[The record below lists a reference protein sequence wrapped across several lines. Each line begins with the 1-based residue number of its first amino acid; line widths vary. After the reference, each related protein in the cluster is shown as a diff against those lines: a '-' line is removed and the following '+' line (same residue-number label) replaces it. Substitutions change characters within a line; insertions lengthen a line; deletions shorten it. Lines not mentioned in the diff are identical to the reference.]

1 MQWLTNLIKGFTSLT
16 HKQRVEAELDEEL
29 HSYVRESVAHKQG
42 NGMTPAVARRAALA
56 EMGSRNSVK
65 HQVWSSRW
73 ESTLDNLL
81 NDIRLGIRTLSKS
94 PGFTVVALLSLAL
107 GIGGNTAIFT
117 LIHQVILCNLPV
129 RDPQQLVSFNKSIGG
144 GIIGGVD
151 LGTGGLYSWSF
162 AHQLETAPG
171 PFQGI
176 ASYSSFSPTVSVRPP
191 SDSRDSASGT
201 QAITVPATLVSGN
214 YFSLL
219 GSQPLM
225 GRLIGLSDNATPES
239 GAVADISYRFWQQS
253 LSADPAIVGKTLTI
267 NGTPFTVIGV
277 MPRQFQGFKT
287 EIEPAALWAPIM
299 MQPVVYHDQSYLSAA
314 FAPYFLHLF
323 GRLSSQAVSNHDTFA
338 QSQQWLDQQV
348 QAGIRA
354 MEGASITPAR
364 QQEISRVTVP
374 LFHAQQGVSQM
385 RGGYGDSLRILM
397 IVVVLVLLIACA
409 NLANFLL
416 ARGAARQRETA
427 TRLAL
432 GSSRARIVGQSLI
445 ESLLLSL
452 AGGALGL
459 LIAFVST
466 RALIAFVTRGTS
478 ATAFSPAPDAAVL
491 LFTMAVAL
499 ATGLLFGLAPAFAA
513 ARMGATTTL
522 ASNARTAQAGGV
534 KSSRFWPRTLV
545 IAQITLSLLLLVG
558 AGLFL
563 RSLRNLQ
570 NQDFGF
576 ERTHLLMAQFD
587 AQLAGY
593 KTSQASSLQQR
604 LIDRLSALPGVRSVA
619 VSGTAPISE
628 GNWTSTIR
636 FSGYTPAPKENM
648 YSLLN
653 RVSGGYFETAGI
665 PMVAG
670 RSISTADSA
679 GSLKVAVIS
688 QTLANHFFPKG
699 NAIGRMLTIDIDSVA
714 GPWQIV
720 GIARDSKS
728 TDPRNTDPIRMTYI
742 PLAQIAPFTPADQ
755 PADAGTKPAPPEPN
769 NNCFASNLILRTSG
783 DPSRSI
789 ADLRAAMAS
798 IDPNLPLLHVTS
810 IQEQVSSLMS
820 HDELVSAFT
829 GLFSMLALLLAAIGL
844 YGVMSYNVV
853 RRTNEIG
860 IRFALG
866 ASGSTVLWMIL
877 REALLLLSVGLI
889 LGLPLAATV
898 ARLIRLQLFDLN
910 PFDLA
915 TFALAVT
922 VVSAMTVFSAYL
934 PARRAAKVD
943 PMVAIRCD

>member
-1 MQWLTNLIKGFTSLT
+1 MRRFTNLVNGLMSLI
-16 HKQRVEAELDEEL
+16 HKQRVENELEEEL
-29 HSYVRESVAHKQG
+29 RSYVEESVADKQG
-42 NGMTPAVARRAALA
+42 NGMTPEIARRTALA
-56 EMGSRNSVK
+56 EVGSRNSVK

-73 ESTLDNLL
+73 ESTLDGLL
-81 NDIRLGIRTLSKS
+81 QDLRLSLRTLCKS

-117 LIHQVILCNLPV
+117 LMHQVMLRDLPV
-129 RDPQQLVSFNKSIGG
+129 RDPQQLVTFDKSIGG

-151 LGTGGLYSWSF
+151 LGTYGLFPWSF
-162 AHQLETAPG
+162 AHKLEAAPG

-176 ASYSSFSPTVSVRPP
+176 ASYSSFSPTVSVRRP
-191 SDSRDSASGT
+191 SDAGAPGAST

-219 GSQPLM
+219 GAQPLM
-225 GRLIGLSDNATPES
+225 GRMIGPSDNATPES
-239 GAVADISYRFWQQS
+239 GAVAVISYRFWQQS
-253 LSADPAIVGKTLTI
+253 LSADPAILGKVITI

-277 MPRQFQGFKT
+277 MPPEFQGFKS

-299 MQPVVYHDQSYLSAA
+299 MQPVVYQDQSYLSST

-323 GRLSSQAVSNHDTFA
+323 GRLSPQAVSNRDAFA
-338 QSQQWLDQQV
+338 QSQQWVNQQV
-348 QAGIRA
+348 QAGIRET
-354 MEGASITPAR
+354 EGNSITAAR
-364 QQEISRVTVP
+364 QQEISRVNVA

-385 RGGYGDSLRILM
+385 RGQYGDSLSILM
-397 IVVVLVLLIACA
+397 AVVVLVLLIACA

-432 GSSRARIVGQSLI
+432 GSSRGRIVRQSLI
-445 ESLLLSL
+445 ETLLLSIT
-452 AGGALGL
+452 GGALGL
-459 LIAFVST
+459 LIAFVAT

-478 ATAFSPAPDAAVL
+478 VTALSPTPDAAVL
-491 LFTMAVAL
+491 LFTIGVAL
-499 ATGLLFGLAPAFAA
+499 ATGLLFGLAPALAA
-513 ARMGATTTL
+513 ARIGAATTL
-522 ASNARTAQAGGV
+522 ASNARTAQAGGGR
-534 KSSRFWPRTLV
+534 SSRLWPKTLV

-576 ERTHLLMAQFD
+576 ERTHLLMASFD

-593 KTSQASSLQQR
+593 KTTQAAALDQQ

-619 VSGTAPISE
+619 ISGTAPISE
-628 GNWTSTIR
+628 GNWTSSIKL
-636 FSGYTPAPKENM
+636 SGYTPAPKENL

-653 RVSGGYFETAGI
+653 RVSGKYFETAGI
-665 PMVAG
+665 AIVAG
-670 RSISTADSA
+670 RPITPADSVT
-679 GSLKVAVIS
+679 SLKVAVIS
-688 QTLANHFFPKG
+688 QSLASHFFPKG
-699 NAIGRMLTIDIDSVA
+699 DAIGKMLTIDIDSVA

-728 TDPRNTDPIRMTYI
+728 TDPRNTDPVRMTYI
-742 PLAQIAPFTPADQ
+742 PLAQIAPFTAADQ
-755 PADAGTKPAPPEPN
+755 PASATAKPAPPEPN
-769 NNCFASNLILRTSG
+769 NNCFASNMILRTTG
-783 DPSRSI
+783 DPSHSI
-789 ADLRAAMAS
+789 ADLRAAVAS
-798 IDPNLPLLHVTS
+798 IDPNLPLLNVVT
-810 IQEQVSSLMS
+810 IHDQVSSLMS
-820 HDELVSAFT
+820 HDELISALT
-829 GLFSMLALLLAAIGL
+829 GMFSVLALLLAAIGL

-866 ASGSTVLWMIL
+866 AQGRTVLWMIL
-877 REALLLLSVGLI
+877 RESLLLLSIGLV
-889 LGLPLAATV
+889 LGLPLAVTA
-898 ARLIRLQLFDLN
+898 ARYIKLQLFDLN
-910 PFDLA
+910 PMDLT
-915 TFALAVT
+915 TFVLAVT
-922 VVSAMTVFSAYL
+922 VVSAMTVFSAFL